1 MNAYNMLYLI
11 IAIRLFF
18 LSFLSLKN
26 KNKKNQKKLKKGVDN
41 VKDIWYIINAL
52 EKKARCKREM
62 FFEN

>member
-1 MNAYNMLYLI
+1 MNAYNMLYPI

-18 LSFLSLKN
+18 LSFLSSKN

-52 EKKARCKREM
+52 EKKSKMQKR
-62 FFEN
+62 NVL